1 MGDVF
6 TNRSTLPTPFGDSI
20 FRCTFFTNL
29 STKPTTS
36 GGQYFFTIH
45 SSLFTLH
52 STYALRGLHLS
63 LHGER

>member
-6 TNRSTLPTPFGDSI
+6 TYRSTLPTPSGGTI

-29 STKPTTS
+29 STKPTVS
-36 GGQYFFTIH
+36 DGRYFFTIH